1 MLLYNLLLLC
11 LYPLLWLV
19 SRFHSRLRLNFT
31 LRESMPNF
39 SKAHG
44 KKHIWFHASS
54 AGEFEQVRALAVEM
68 RRLKKDFHFSFS
80 YFSDS
85 AYRARKNDSIP
96 DDLFALPFDF
106 PWRMRHLVRSM
117 KPDAL
122 IIGKYDAWPNQ
133 VLTCVR
139 ASVPV
144 YLVSAT
150 LPKKSKRHRFP
161 LRHFFSKLY
170 TPMRRIY
177 AINADHAMRL
187 RKISPANIVVSGD
200 TRFDAIRFRLL
211 EGASHAAQVA
221 LVKRKMSS
229 RRVIVCGSTYT
240 TSEKMV
246 LEFMGKQLRL
256 GKKGFAAIIAP
267 HHVRPQRIT
276 EIESECERLGLRTAK
291 WTEKNKHP
299 YDVLIVDALGVLP
312 YLYAL
317 ADVAYVGG
325 GFEGSVHS
333 VIEAAISGAPIVTGP
348 AITNSAEALDLRQ
361 LQLLEIIAQA
371 DAADFSVIVENLCK
385 TRAVISK
392 GLKSYFGQRV
402 GVSREIVH
410 TVMDDLYKR

>member
-1 MLLYNLLLLC
+1 MLLYNLLLALI
-11 LYPLLWLV
+11 YPLLWLL
-19 SRFHSRLRLNFT
+19 SRFHQRLRMNFT
-31 LRESMPNF
+31 LREVLPDF
-39 SKAHG
+39 AKAHT
-44 KKHIWFHASS
+44 KRHIWFHASS

-68 RRLKKDFHFSFS
+68 RKLNEDFYFSFS
-80 YFSDS
+80 FFSDS

-96 DDLFALPFDF
+96 DVLFALPFDF
-106 PWRMRHLVRSM
+106 SWRMRRLVRIM

-133 VLTCVR
+133 VLACVH

-150 LPKKSKRHRFP
+150 LPEKSRRHRFP
-161 LRHFFSKLY
+161 LRGFLSKVY
-170 TPMRRIY
+170 APMQRIF
-177 AINADHAMRL
+177 AINADHAVRL
-187 RKISPANIVVSGD
+187 KKISPTNVIVSGD

-211 EGASHAAQVA
+211 EGASHAARIA
-221 LVKRKMSS
+221 LVKREMSS
-229 RRVIVCGSTYT
+229 RRILVCGSTYT
-240 TSEKMV
+240 ASEKMI
-246 LEFMGKQLRL
+246 LEFVGNQRSTGRMR
-256 GKKGFAAIIAP
+256 FSAIIAP
-267 HHVRPQRIT
+267 HHVRPNRIA
-276 EIESECERLGLRTAK
+276 EIESECQRLGLRTAK

-317 ADVAYVGG
+317 ADVAYIGG

-348 AITNSAEALDLRQ
+348 AIINSAEALELRK
-361 LQLLEIIAQA
+361 LHLLEIIRKA
-371 DAADFSVIVENLCK
+371 DAATFSVIVENLCK